1 MWGVDLN
8 EIKKEQYLNKWELY
22 HLNKKMEL
30 TVLAVTKREYGV
42 CIAGVDK
49 KLNWVRPVKNRILVL
64 DDIKLNDGVYLS
76 NSCVYNLSA
85 KKAGSKGYQSEN
97 YLIDEKEPIRY
108 FKKLRDAERNEI
120 FSKLSENSLIMSNPN
135 HDICKLLKEK
145 NRSLILLGPVTIDS
159 VELSQDD
166 NVHARFDFSI
176 GQIKIKNQNLRS
188 LPCTDLKFLSFAK
201 GLLEEQNTSYLRLNG
216 DDLKDLLKVEKFFIA
231 VGLTAEL
238 YRGDYWPMV
247 IGVHTVPDYTQKT
260 DYDNLFP
267 IEGDLIKKEVQSQ
280 ERKSMLDPKLID
292 DYYRIKIELNKL
304 LLREN
309 ELKERLK
316 AEMVNM
322 GISKYNTEKMD
333 IFCRK
338 SERTSYPKD
347 KIEEFVPN
355 DILEKIKL
363 VKEIIYLF
371 TRLKK

>member
-1 MWGVDLN
+1 
-8 EIKKEQYLNKWELY
+8 
-22 HLNKKMEL
+22 MEL
-30 TVLAVTKREYGV
+30 TILAITKREFGV
-42 CIAGVDK
+42 CIAGVDE
-49 KLNWVRPVKNRILVL
+49 KLNWVRPIKNRILVL
-64 DDIKLNDGVYLS
+64 DDLKSNEDVYLS
-76 NSCVYNLSA
+76 NSCVYTLSV

-108 FKKLRDAERNEI
+108 FKKLGDAERDEI
-120 FSKLSENSLIMSNPN
+120 FSKLSENSLITSNPN
-135 HDICKLLKEK
+135 QDVCKLLKEK

-166 NVHARFDFSI
+166 NVHARFDLSI

-201 GLLEEQNTSYLRLNG
+201 GLLEEQNTPYLRLNG

-238 YRGDYWPMV
+238 YKGDYWPMV
-247 IGVHTVPDYTQKT
+247 IGVHTLPDYTQKT
-260 DYDNLFP
+260 DFGIFFP
-267 IEGDLIKKEVQSQ
+267 IEGEVIKKEVAVQSQ
-280 ERKSMLDPKLID
+280 ERKNMLDPKLID
-292 DYYRIKIELNKL
+292 DYYMIKIELNKL
-304 LLREN
+304 LIREN

-316 AEMVNM
+316 TEMINK

-347 KIEEFVPN
+347 KIEEFVPS
-355 DILEKIKL
+355 DILEKIKS
-363 VKEIIYLF
+363 VKEIVYLL

>member
-1 MWGVDLN
+1 
-8 EIKKEQYLNKWELY
+8 
-22 HLNKKMEL
+22 MEL

-42 CIAGVDK
+42 CIAGVDE
-49 KLNWVRPVKNRILVL
+49 KLNWVRPIKNRILVL

-97 YLIDEKEPIRY
+97 CLIDEKEPIKY
-108 FKKLRDAERNEI
+108 LKKLGDAERNEI
-120 FSKLSENSLIMSNPN
+120 FSELSENSLIMLNPN
-135 HDICKLLKEK
+135 HGVCRLLKEK
-145 NRSLILLGPVTIDS
+145 NRSLILFGPVTIDS

-176 GQIKIKNQNLRS
+176 GQIKLKNQNLKS
-188 LPCTDLKFLSFAK
+188 LPCTDLKFLSFVND
-201 GLLEEQNTSYLRLNG
+201 LLGEQNTPYLRLNG

-231 VGLTAEL
+231 VGLTAEP
-238 YRGDYWPMV
+238 YRGDYWPMA
-247 IGVHTVPDYTQKT
+247 IGIHTIPDYTQKT
-260 DYDNLFP
+260 DYGNLFP
-267 IEGDLIKKEVQSQ
+267 IEGEVIKKEIAVQSQ
-280 ERKSMLDPKLID
+280 ERKNMLDSKLID

-304 LLREN
+304 LIKEN

-316 AEMVNM
+316 TEMINKC
-322 GISKYNTEKMD
+322 ISKYNTQKMD

-347 KIEEFVPN
+347 KIEEFVPG
-355 DILEKIKL
+355 DILEKIKS
-363 VKEIIYLF
+363 VKEIVYLL

>member
-1 MWGVDLN
+1 M
-8 EIKKEQYLNKWELY
+8 
-22 HLNKKMEL
+22 
-30 TVLAVTKREYGV
+30 
-42 CIAGVDK
+42 
-49 KLNWVRPVKNRILVL
+49 L
-64 DDIKLNDGVYLS
+64 DDIKLNNGVYLS

-85 KKAGSKGYQSEN
+85 KKAGFKGYQSEN
-97 YLIDEKEPIRY
+97 YLIDEKEPIRH
-108 FKKLRDAERNEI
+108 FKKLEDAERNEI
-120 FSKLSENSLIMSNPN
+120 FSKLSENSLIMSNPSQGVY
-135 HDICKLLKEK
+135 KLLKEK

-201 GLLEEQNTSYLRLNG
+201 DIIEEQNTSYLRLNG

-238 YRGDYWPMV
+238 YMRDYWPMV
-247 IGVHTVPDYTQKT
+247 IGVHTIPDYTQKT
-260 DYDNLFP
+260 DYGNLFP
-267 IEGDLIKKEVQSQ
+267 IGITKKEVAVQSQ
-280 ERKSMLDPKLID
+280 EGKSMLDPKLID

-363 VKEIIYLF
+363 VKEIIYSQG
-371 TRLKK
+371 

>member
-1 MWGVDLN
+1 
-8 EIKKEQYLNKWELY
+8 
-22 HLNKKMEL
+22 MEF
-30 TVLAVTKREYGV
+30 TVLAVTKREYGI
-42 CIAGVDK
+42 CIAGVDER
-49 KLNWVRPVKNRILVL
+49 LNWVRPVKNKILVL
-64 DDIKLNDGVYLS
+64 DDIKLNGGVYLS

-108 FKKLRDAERNEI
+108 FKKLGDAERNEI
-120 FSKLSENSLIMSNPN
+120 FSKLSENSLIMPNPN
-135 HDICKLLKEK
+135 QGICKLLKEK

-201 GLLEEQNTSYLRLNG
+201 GLLEEQNTSYLRLNA

-238 YRGDYWPMV
+238 YMGDYWPMV
-247 IGVHTVPDYTQKT
+247 IGVHTIPDYTQKT
-260 DYDNLFP
+260 DYGNLFP
-267 IEGDLIKKEVQSQ
+267 IEGDIIKKEIAVRSQ
-280 ERKSMLDPKLID
+280 ERKSRLDPKLIE

-316 AEMVNM
+316 TEMINM

-363 VKEIIYLF
+363 VKEIVYLF